1 MKISTEQVK
10 DLRKETGVS
19 IMQCKKALGEA
30 GGDTKKA
37 MVILRKQAGAIALG
51 KGNRDLKAG
60 VVEAYIHNTKGVG
73 AMVMLSCETDFV
85 AKNEAFINLAREIAM
100 QVVATAPKY
109 ARRENIDKAEQ
120 STLQEVFERE
130 TAGKPASMMKEI
142 VKGKFDAYFKETALL
157 EQPYI
162 KDSDRVMR
170 DIIEEAVQKFGE
182 RIELVQFTRYALH

>member
-1 MKISTEQVK
+1 MTITTKQVK
-10 DLRKETGVS
+10 ALREKTGVS
-19 IMQCKKALGEA
+19 IMQCKKALEEA

-37 MVILRKQAGAIALG
+37 MVILRKQAGATALG

-85 AKNEAFINLAREIAM
+85 AKNEAFIHLAREIAM

-109 ARRENIDKAEQ
+109 ARRENIDKEEQ

-130 TAGKPASMMKEI
+130 AADKPASVKEKI
-142 VKGKFDAYFKETALL
+142 VEGKFDAYFKEAALL

-162 KDSDRVMR
+162 KDSDRMVR
-170 DIIEEAVQKFGE
+170 DLIEEAIQKFGE
-182 RIELVQFTRYALH
+182 RIELIQFTRYALH

>member
-1 MKISTEQVK
+1 MKASIKQVK

-19 IMQCKKALGEA
+19 IMQCKKALEEA

-37 MVILRKQAGAIALG
+37 MVILRKQAGATALG
-51 KGNRDLKAG
+51 KGDRDLKAG

-73 AMVMLSCETDFV
+73 AMVVLSCETDFV

-109 ARRENIDKAEQ
+109 TRRENIDKKER

-130 TAGKPASMMKEI
+130 AADKPASVKEKI

-162 KDSDRVMR
+162 KDSDRVVR
-170 DIIEEAVQKFGE
+170 DLIEEAVQKFGE
-182 RIELVQFTRYALH
+182 RIELVQFTRYALR